1 MVGSFMSDLNGNW
14 SSEFMDDVNGKTLIY
29 NIVKGLMPTES
40 IRPNEFKVN
49 LTEDNY
55 TNRLSIITN
64 LENGEYVS
72 GKVYEIVDGAVA
84 EETAV
89 SLNEITQGDK
99 QALREMNVFVKTALD
114 VTNNYSRCDLII
126 KARGVYKIVLEKRSA
141 DGNVLASYE
150 TYKTFAYSEE
160 YDTFS
165 DAKELELDNK
175 LANLAERGEGV
186 VIEDVDQPYEIF
198 EGFVTSLHRIFDPRF
213 LFIIISI
220 VLFLTD
226 VAVRKFK
233 FKWPHEIIR
242 DYKNKKSK

>member
-1 MVGSFMSDLNGNW
+1 
-14 SSEFMDDVNGKTLIY
+14 
-29 NIVKGLMPTES
+29 MPTES

-160 YDTFS
+160 YDTY
-165 DAKELELDNK
+165 LEETEIRPLDFLK
-175 LANLAERGEGV
+175 ALSEKTDGK
-186 VIEDVDQPYEIF
+186 VIEDLENPEEIF
-198 EGFVTSLHRIFDPRF
+198 EDFVTALTYTFDPRI
-213 LFIIISI
+213 LFMILVIIF
-220 VLFLTD
+220 FLTD
-226 VAVRKFK
+226 IAVRKFK
-233 FKWPHEIIR
+233 FKWPHELIQAW
-242 DYKNKKSK
+242 KEKQNSK